1 MHPNQQFC
9 FTHSTGSDVFLF
21 ALKNKNGTEV
31 LISNYGAIINAIRL
45 KQADGSYNDIVLGFD
60 KMEDYLD
67 KDYLANYPWLGAAVG
82 RYGNRI
88 KNASFKIDGII
99 YPLSE
104 NSGQDQLHGGKEGFD
119 KKVWDVIGSSDH
131 QLQLHYKSA
140 DGEEGFP
147 GNLDVTISFELNDAD
162 ELSYTYKATTDK
174 ATAVNLTHH
183 SYFNL
188 NNGKGR
194 IDDHEVKIY
203 AGHYLEQDENFVVT
217 GNLIAT
223 KNTAHDFSHWKKI
236 NTNWNPADGYDQSFV
251 TGKKDNSL
259 SPMAE
264 AYSDQSKIKLQV
276 WSTDPVVHL
285 YTGKYLPDLKGKN
298 NTAYAAF
305 SAFCLETQVHPNAI
319 NIPGFP
325 STILRPGETYFQQTV
340 YKIIQEAEK

>member
-21 ALKNKNGTEV
+21 TLKNKNGTEV
-31 LISNYGAIINAIRL
+31 LVSNYGAIINAIRL

-60 KMEDYLD
+60 KMEDYLSD
-67 KDYLANYPWLGAAVG
+67 HYLRQYPWMGAAVG

-88 KNASFKIDGII
+88 KNASIEIDGIV
-99 YPLSE
+99 YPLSK
-104 NSGQDQLHGGKEGFD
+104 NSGEDQLHGGKEGFD
-119 KKVWDVIGSSDH
+119 KKVWEVISSSNNKL
-131 QLQLHYKSA
+131 QLQYKSA

-147 GNLDVTISFELNDAD
+147 GNLDVTVIFELNDAD

-194 IDDHEVKIY
+194 IDDHKVKIY
-203 AGHYLEQDENFVVT
+203 ADHYLEQDENYVVT
-217 GNLIAT
+217 GNLVAT
-223 KNTAHDFSHWKKI
+223 KNTAHDFSNWKKI
-236 NTNWNPADGYDQSFV
+236 SKDWDAAEGYDQSFV
-251 TGKKDNSL
+251 TDKKDNALSL
-259 SPMAE
+259 MAE
-264 AYSDQSKIKLQV
+264 AYSDHSKIKLQV
-276 WSTDPVVHL
+276 WSTGPVVHL
-285 YTGKYLPDLKGKN
+285 YTGQYLPELKGKN
-298 NTAYAAF
+298 NCSYGSF

-340 YKIIQEAEK
+340 YKIIQDAEK